1 MDGFLKFKLLFIT
14 PWAAEY
20 SRVGFKY
27 CRLPGT
33 CGPIRQ
39 KNVFLVQVQVV
50 ISNIAN
56 LIHDSS
62 KHDMRIWNFKNPSAD
77 SWDMTRD
84 YIYGH
89 HCISDFWST
98 CWRLTTIKCADL
110 NRYTFSSMFSHEKV
124 TLFKSEHFIGNL
136 LYCNLKVKVLRD
148 LVMFAS
154 AQFKVWSENIIYYC
168 YTYNWQ

>member
-1 MDGFLKFKLLFIT
+1 MTEKCIFGPSPSGHLQFCKPNLWYSTAQSIT
-14 PWAAEY
+14 W
-20 SRVGFKY
+20 
-27 CRLPGT
+27 
-33 CGPIRQ
+33 
-39 KNVFLVQVQVV
+39 
-50 ISNIAN
+50 
-56 LIHDSS
+56 
-62 KHDMRIWNFKNPSAD
+62 RIWNFKNPSTD
-77 SWDMTRD
+77 SWDMTTD

-154 AQFKVWSENIIYYC
+154 AHFKVWSENIIYYC
-168 YTYNWQ
+168 YITDNSTMFIIF

>member
-1 MDGFLKFKLLFIT
+1 MWTNMTEKCIFGPSPIGHLQFCKPNLWYSTAQSIT
-14 PWAAEY
+14 W
-20 SRVGFKY
+20 
-27 CRLPGT
+27 
-33 CGPIRQ
+33 
-39 KNVFLVQVQVV
+39 
-50 ISNIAN
+50 
-56 LIHDSS
+56 
-62 KHDMRIWNFKNPSAD
+62 RIWNFKNPSTGT
-77 SWDMTRD
+77 WDMTRVH
-84 YIYGH
+84 IYGH

-154 AQFKVWSENIIYYC
+154 AHFKVWSENIIYYC
-168 YTYNWQ
+168 YITDNSTMFIIF

>member
-1 MDGFLKFKLLFIT
+1 MIF
-14 PWAAEY
+14 
-20 SRVGFKY
+20 
-27 CRLPGT
+27 C
-33 CGPIRQ
+33 
-39 KNVFLVQVQVV
+39 
-50 ISNIAN
+50 
-56 LIHDSS
+56 SS
-62 KHDMRIWNFKNPSAD
+62 KHDIWNFKNPSTD
-77 SWDMTRD
+77 SWDMTTD

-154 AQFKVWSENIIYYC
+154 AQLKCGQKILYTIAILLTIVQCSLFSNHTFLRFFLFFCNLTSHNNKLFFFKTNIDNKMEEVVIILAFLRPAFYG
-168 YTYNWQ
+168 W

>member
-1 MDGFLKFKLLFIT
+1 MWTNKTENCIFGPSPSGHLQYCKPN
-14 PWAAEY
+14 PWYSAAQ
-20 SRVGFKY
+20 SM
-27 CRLPGT
+27 T
-33 CGPIRQ
+33 W
-39 KNVFLVQVQVV
+39 
-50 ISNIAN
+50 
-56 LIHDSS
+56 
-62 KHDMRIWNFKNPSAD
+62 RIWNFKNPSTD
-77 SWDMTRD
+77 SWDMTTD

-154 AQFKVWSENIIYYC
+154 AHFKVWSENIIYYC
-168 YTYNWQ
+168 YITDNSTMFIIF